1 MPLRNIKIINI
12 YSEYFEV
19 KKKSPC
25 CDDYLRNNEKKTI
38 IYLLYIFFLNL
49 VRETRHQ
56 DLNFFFLVLQPFSPQ
71 SIENQ
76 KKIWAIL
83 LIL

>member
-25 CDDYLRNNEKKTI
+25 CDDYLRNNEKKNN
-38 IYLLYIFFLNL
+38 YLPFIYIFFKSS
-49 VRETRHQ
+49 TR
-56 DLNFFFLVLQPFSPQ
+56 N
-71 SIENQ
+71 
-76 KKIWAIL
+76 
-83 LIL
+83 